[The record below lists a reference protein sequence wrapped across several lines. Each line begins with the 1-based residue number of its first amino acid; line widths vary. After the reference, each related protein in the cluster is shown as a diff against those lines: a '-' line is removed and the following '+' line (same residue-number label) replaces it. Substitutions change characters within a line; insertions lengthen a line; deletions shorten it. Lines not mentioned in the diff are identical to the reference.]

1 MSNHPTYDRLLEL
14 SQSLGFKLLAD
25 WENNTLEVAPRGISR
40 GGTFRLD
47 LSTSPEDAEKQF
59 RAFYS
64 LSERE
69 DKPLVRKP
77 RKVSRIKEIPDGSKE
92 GRKKRRENK

>member
-1 MSNHPTYDRLLEL
+1 MTHPTYDRLLQL
-14 SQSLGFKLLAD
+14 SEQLGYKLLVD
-25 WENNTLEVAPRGISR
+25 WDNNTAEVAPRGISR

-47 LSTSPEDAEKQF
+47 LSATPDAAEKQF

-64 LSERE
+64 LSKRE

-92 GRKKRRENK
+92 GRPRRRPQSK